1 MEIKAAYAH
10 ALALHVPGARWVARR
25 SRGGG
30 AAGSSTLGTD
40 GVKGA
45 WASAVASNRSAA
57 GAAAGAAAC
66 AATTRAAT
74 RQLPLT
80 RAQRLRLEAT
90 QPIDAELLTPIDAG
104 VTVVVAAPAA
114 SASAYDPQLRHA
126 LNQKERSTVALKPVW
141 DDA

>member
-57 GAAAGAAAC
+57 GAAAG